1 VNGHSD
7 AAWQQGGSMSGTSS
21 FRTVDCRNAI
31 LSARDTGHAGRGRPT
46 MNELISM
53 LPWAFGLVAAAAALT
68 QFR

>member
-1 VNGHSD
+1 M
-7 AAWQQGGSMSGTSS
+7 AASPNDEWNVIFQGRRLQSCNLAGP
-21 FRTVDCRNAI
+21 
-31 LSARDTGHAGRGRPT
+31 AGRADGSRKAA

>member
-1 VNGHSD
+1 
-7 AAWQQGGSMSGTSS
+7 MSGMSS
-21 FRTVDCRNAI
+21 SQILDCKPAIFPAQRCGRTNQ
-31 LSARDTGHAGRGRPT
+31 GRVA